1 MRALPVMD
9 TAPANRSIV
18 VLVAEDEPMLRMLAV
33 DALTE
38 EGLVS
43 LEAGHA
49 AAALDICKAR
59 ADEFDVLFTDVRMPG
74 PMDGL
79 ELAHRVRD
87 RWPRIS
93 VVIASGNVF
102 GASDELP
109 AGAHFLPKPYDMRR
123 VIGLIRQLRR
133 GQ

>member
-9 TAPANRSIV
+9 TPSDDRSIV

-38 EGLVS
+38 EGLVG

-49 AAALDICKAR
+49 VAALDICKAR
-59 ADEFDVLFTDVRMPG
+59 ANEVDVLFTDVRMPG

-79 ELAHRVRD
+79 ELAHRVRV
-87 RWPRIS
+87 RWPWIT
-93 VVIASGNVF
+93 VVIASGNLF
-102 GASDELP
+102 RDSDELP
-109 AGAHFLPKPYDMRR
+109 AGTHFLPKPYDMRR
-123 VIGLIRQLRR
+123 VIGLIRELRR